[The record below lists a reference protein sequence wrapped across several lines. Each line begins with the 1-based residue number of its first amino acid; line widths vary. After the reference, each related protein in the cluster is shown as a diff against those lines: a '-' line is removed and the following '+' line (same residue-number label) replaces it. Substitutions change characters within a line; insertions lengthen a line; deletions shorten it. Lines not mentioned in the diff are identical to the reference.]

1 MSTAPLGDEEIL
13 AEAKEFAVRLTA
25 SLPDRIQISA
35 LTFKSKLPFKAL
47 AIRELLIH
55 RVSELA
61 SSAVENFEIGRV
73 VSGIALTRAV
83 METGALIFELHRRVT
98 QFLVDKNVE
107 QFDSFLM
114 ISLMGSHNNADLPL
128 AMNVLT
134 VIDRMNKTID
144 GVRSTYDTLCEV
156 THPNWA
162 GTMGSFG
169 EIDKE
174 KLELKL
180 GSSDR
185 ATGFRVGVNALSG
198 ALMTFEH
205 YYNALAEL
213 TYRLN
218 DHFETL

>member
-1 MSTAPLGDEEIL
+1 MSTRPLGYEEIL
-13 AEAKEFAVRLTA
+13 AEVKEFAVRLTA

-134 VIDRMNKTID
+134 VINRRHS
-144 GVRSTYDTLCEV
+144 VRSHSPELGWHNGIVWRNRQRKVRAEARLV
-156 THPNWA
+156 
-162 GTMGSFG
+162 GSG
-169 EIDKE
+169 
-174 KLELKL
+174 
-180 GSSDR
+180 DR
-185 ATGFRVGVNALSG
+185 LPCR
-198 ALMTFEH
+198 
-205 YYNALAEL
+205 
-213 TYRLN
+213 R
-218 DHFETL
+218 